1 MLEILTAIV
10 SSAITLFIIL
20 DPLLSTSMFIDLTR
34 GLSGK
39 EVLKQAGIATSVAG
53 VLMLVFLVFNDVI
66 FSILNIEL
74 DSFKVAGGIILFILG
89 LQIVLGLEIG
99 GKAAH
104 EARAEQARDGAELL
118 PGTVRKSMAG
128 VIIGTPIMCG
138 PGTITTV
145 MIYRDTNH
153 VWSGNDHN
161 GYDHRLRVWYSH
173 NRSSN
178 HSFSAG
184 HLDDSGIF
192 LTDHRCPWR
201 NGDCDSVKDRRTVAH
216 SNCRTYNMERGSRP
230 YRTNC
235 SRTLRW

>member
-1 MLEILTAIV
+1 MLGILTAII
-10 SSAITLFIIL
+10 SAAITLFIIL

-39 EVLKQAGIATSVAG
+39 EVLKQAGIATAVAG
-53 VLMLVFLVFNDVI
+53 ALMLVFLVFNDVI

-74 DSFKVAGGIILFILG
+74 ESFKVAGGIILFILG

-104 EARAEQARDGAELL
+104 EARAEQARGGAELL

-145 MIYRDTNH
+145 MIIGSHYGILITAAAIVLALLVIWILLAFSSRITALLGETVIVILSKIVGLLLTAIAVH
-153 VWSGNDHN
+153 TIWSGVV
-161 GYDHRLRVWYSH
+161 GLIGLTA
-173 NRSSN
+173 
-178 HSFSAG
+178 AG
-184 HLDDSGIF
+184 L
-192 LTDHRCPWR
+192 
-201 NGDCDSVKDRRTVAH
+201 
-216 SNCRTYNMERGSRP
+216 
-230 YRTNC
+230 
-235 SRTLRW
+235 

>member
-1 MLEILTAIV
+1 MLEILIAIV
-10 SSAITLFIIL
+10 SAAITLFIIL

-39 EVLKQAGIATSVAG
+39 EVLKQAGIATAVAG
-53 VLMLVFLVFNDVI
+53 ALMLVFLVFNDII

-104 EARAEQARDGAELL
+104 EARAEQVQEGAELL

-145 MIYRDTNH
+145 MILGAQYGIPVTAAAIVLSVLVIWIVLAFSSRITALLGETVIVILSKIVGLLLTAIAVH
-153 VWSGNDHN
+153 TIWSGVV
-161 GYDHRLRVWYSH
+161 GLI
-173 NRSSN
+173 
-178 HSFSAG
+178 A
-184 HLDDSGIF
+184 L
-192 LTDHRCPWR
+192 
-201 NGDCDSVKDRRTVAH
+201 TVA
-216 SNCRTYNMERGSRP
+216 G
-230 YRTNC
+230 
-235 SRTLRW
+235 L

>member
-118 PGTVRKSMAG
+118 PGT
-128 VIIGTPIMCG
+128 IMCG

-145 MIYRDTNH
+145 MIIGSEYGILITAVAIILALLVIWMILAFSSRITAVLGETVIVILSKIVGLLLTAIAVH
-153 VWSGNDHN
+153 TIWSGVV
-161 GYDHRLRVWYSH
+161 GLI
-173 NRSSN
+173 
-178 HSFSAG
+178 G
-184 HLDDSGIF
+184 L
-192 LTDHRCPWR
+192 
-201 NGDCDSVKDRRTVAH
+201 TVA
-216 SNCRTYNMERGSRP
+216 G
-230 YRTNC
+230 
-235 SRTLRW
+235 L

>member
-145 MIYRDTNH
+145 MIIGSEYGILITAVAIILSLLVIWMILAFSSRITAVLGETVIVILSQIVGLLLTAIAVH
-153 VWSGNDHN
+153 TIWSGVV
-161 GYDHRLRVWYSH
+161 GL
-173 NRSSN
+173 
-178 HSFSAG
+178 
-184 HLDDSGIF
+184 SG
-192 LTDHRCPWR
+192 L
-201 NGDCDSVKDRRTVAH
+201 TVA
-216 SNCRTYNMERGSRP
+216 G
-230 YRTNC
+230 
-235 SRTLRW
+235 L

>member
-145 MIYRDTNH
+145 MIIGSEYGILITAVAIILSLLVIWMILAFSSRITAVLGETVIVILSKIVGLLLTAIAVH
-153 VWSGNDHN
+153 TIWSGVV
-161 GYDHRLRVWYSH
+161 GLI
-173 NRSSN
+173 
-178 HSFSAG
+178 G
-184 HLDDSGIF
+184 L
-192 LTDHRCPWR
+192 
-201 NGDCDSVKDRRTVAH
+201 TVA
-216 SNCRTYNMERGSRP
+216 G
-230 YRTNC
+230 
-235 SRTLRW
+235 L

>member
-104 EARAEQARDGAELL
+104 EARAEQARDWAELL

-145 MIYRDTNH
+145 MIIGSEYGILITAVAIILSLLVIWMILAFSSRITAVLGETVIVILSKIVGLLLTAIAIH
-153 VWSGNDHN
+153 TIWSGVV
-161 GYDHRLRVWYSH
+161 GLI
-173 NRSSN
+173 
-178 HSFSAG
+178 G
-184 HLDDSGIF
+184 L
-192 LTDHRCPWR
+192 
-201 NGDCDSVKDRRTVAH
+201 TVA
-216 SNCRTYNMERGSRP
+216 G
-230 YRTNC
+230 
-235 SRTLRW
+235 L

>member
-145 MIYRDTNH
+145 MIIGSEYGILITAVAIILIVGLLLTAIAVH
-153 VWSGNDHN
+153 TIWSGVV
-161 GYDHRLRVWYSH
+161 GLI
-173 NRSSN
+173 
-178 HSFSAG
+178 G
-184 HLDDSGIF
+184 L
-192 LTDHRCPWR
+192 
-201 NGDCDSVKDRRTVAH
+201 TVA
-216 SNCRTYNMERGSRP
+216 G
-230 YRTNC
+230 
-235 SRTLRW
+235 L

>member
-1 MLEILTAIV
+1 MLEILIAIV

-74 DSFKVAGGIILFILG
+74 DSFKIAGGIILFILG

-145 MIYRDTNH
+145 MIIGSEYGILITAVAIILALLVIWMILAFSSRITAVLGETVIVILSKIVGLLLTAIAVH
-153 VWSGNDHN
+153 TIWSGVV
-161 GYDHRLRVWYSH
+161 GLI
-173 NRSSN
+173 
-178 HSFSAG
+178 G
-184 HLDDSGIF
+184 L
-192 LTDHRCPWR
+192 
-201 NGDCDSVKDRRTVAH
+201 TVA
-216 SNCRTYNMERGSRP
+216 G
-230 YRTNC
+230 
-235 SRTLRW
+235 L